1 MPLMSDEERSPR
13 DMIRASLLLAVA
25 FAVHASPVAAG
36 CEKPEP
42 PACTSWYDQF
52 NSAYDLDG
60 CKRDLEY
67 YKDEVK
73 EFGECVKKAGET
85 AEKELKKAAENFER
99 RAAKGVA
106 GQ

>member
-1 MPLMSDEERSPR
+1 MPLMSDDERSHR
-13 DMIRASLLLAVA
+13 DMIRASLLLAIA
-25 FAVHASPVAAG
+25 FALHASSAAAA
-36 CEKPEP
+36 CKKPEP
-42 PACTSWYDQF
+42 PACTSWHDQF

-67 YKDEVK
+67 YEDEVK
-73 EFGECVKKAGET
+73 DFGECVKKEGEA
-85 AEKELKKAAENFER
+85 AEKELKRAAEDFER